1 MKMRQRVVMK
11 PHRGAIV
18 VQKWPKKRGP
28 FVSERQRAWIE
39 RFSLWACLV
48 KSPDADSYNRANE
61 WAKGTGWYWR
71 DVLMAAMAGN
81 LIEIVGEKK
90 ITTPTAHISRTSTLA
105 LSANVNTVVPMSLS
119 TWDNNNFWASSPNP
133 SRIVFKSPGLYTVNL
148 KAQFNNTSTDKRVTL
163 NARLNGVDLFRP
175 VEIQDIS
182 NNDVSP
188 DNYILWYFHADEYI
202 EVMALSTVAC
212 DLNWAEAAVVAI
224 TPEAIIP

>member
-81 LIEIVGEKK
+81 LIEIVGETK

-105 LSANVNTVVPMSLS
+105 LAANVNTVVPMSLS
-119 TWDNNNFWASSPNP
+119 TWDNNNFWAASPNP
-133 SRIVFKSPGLYTVNL
+133 SRIVFKSPGLYAVNL
-148 KAQFNNTSTDKRVTL
+148 KAQFNNTATDKRVTL
-163 NARLNGVDLFRP
+163 NARLNGTDLFRP

>member
-81 LIEIVGEKK
+81 LIEIVGETK
-90 ITTPTAHISRTSTLA
+90 ITTPTVYLDRTSTLA
-105 LSANVNTVVPMSLS
+105 LAAGADVAVPMQVAQ
-119 TWDNNNFWASSPNP
+119 WDNNVFWASTPNP
-133 SRIVFKSPGLYTVNL
+133 TRVVFKAPGLYIFGGRGNF
-148 KAQFNNTSTDKRVTL
+148 ANTSTDSQRRIW
-163 NARLNGVDLFRP
+163 ARLNGTTAFP
-175 VEIQDIS
+175 SFTGQDIM
-182 NNDVSP
+182 NQPV
-188 DNYILWYFHADEYI
+188 LLGFLWVWYFHANDYI
-202 EVMALSTVAC
+202 ELICESSNANS
-212 DLNWAEAAVVAI
+212 LNNAQIWAVAI